1 LFLWRREWENR
12 TPEIL
17 AMPTQSIG
25 VLADKRFIIASV
37 LILSLAKGAFKT
49 YHGPE
54 YSLL

>member
-1 LFLWRREWENR
+1 LFLWCREWENR
-12 TPEIL
+12 TLEIL

>member
-25 VLADKRFIIASV
+25 VLADKRFIIAGV
-37 LILSLAKGAFKT
+37 
-49 YHGPE
+49 
-54 YSLL
+54 

>member
-1 LFLWRREWENR
+1 
-12 TPEIL
+12 
-17 AMPTQSIG
+17 MPTQSIG
-25 VLADKRFIIASV
+25 VLADKRFIIAGV